1 MLATLH
7 LTNTGCKCCWEGEIT
22 WREKYCSELQGERGH
37 ANDAIDL
44 ATICRFQF
52 PSGCVSKHFTG
63 QVTYNE
69 WLAGLEHLFEFN
81 NVLFLKGLPP
91 VS

>member
-1 MLATLH
+1 MLVKVQEA
-7 LTNTGCKCCWEGEIT
+7 GEKNIALNHKVNQIT
-22 WREKYCSELQGERGH
+22 QKIIFLLIEKRCDR
-37 ANDAIDL
+37 DAIDL

-52 PSGCVSKHFTG
+52 TSGCVSKHFTG